1 MKKLLIFIMCLAF
14 IPTLPTAIVSAED
27 AISIDEAI
35 AVFEYL
41 DIYTMP
47 ENGISDSQMMSR
59 GDFATLVA
67 KAFKLSESGENTYFA
82 DVTRTDANVT
92 GINALTEAGV
102 VNGYA
107 RLFRPDETITLDE
120 ALKILISVTD
130 YRTAAEEMGG
140 YPAGYFKAANRLGII
155 RNYNDAN
162 GLTYKEALD
171 LLYSTLT
178 APALELK
185 SVETDEDKNYTN
197 YTKSDE
203 TILTS
208 LWDLYLA
215 KGKLTSCY
223 TASVDGTTVAKDEVV
238 ISGEIYDCLG
248 GKNYEDCIFGT
259 IDYVYARRENENS
272 LIVYLTETTKAK
284 DVLSVSAEDLV
295 NFDGSSYTMTY
306 MAANGGTKSKTIARN
321 TKIYYNGSLYTD
333 SLTDVMNELI
343 TGGRKGTVTVKSD
356 NSDGEAV
363 FIKSYEGMVVAQSD
377 VETNVFYNMTKP
389 NENIN
394 LNEYEN
400 VYIVN
405 SAGEETNLSV
415 AATTVLSVAA
425 SKDKTHLE
433 IVVCNDVMNGTVNQI
448 SDKDGYKLIK
458 IGEKEAK
465 LDNSYSEQFIAI
477 TNGGSYTLYL
487 DQFGYV
493 IYAQTTTKSDYK
505 MGLLEKCYVNE
516 YEEKFNGLSIYVSG
530 DKEPKIYPFAERVKL
545 DGEIYKG
552 DEKALKILYNIPE
565 TEGIVMTDGK
575 LDYKK
580 SVPTVKRQVIRFKL
594 DDNENITEID
604 TTNLGEK
611 EDKDSTLS
619 LISNAYNF
627 QKYRA
632 RWTSGTMRFGSDI
645 LYNAGTTVTFAVPS
659 INSSGNLLDSN
670 SKQVTVNGNPVKGD
684 YSMYSSKF
692 SIEDNIVYDVVGY
705 KCTPDSMLADAL
717 VINYSAVEVSCKT
730 YIFDSIGEKL
740 NEDNDVVKVAN
751 MWDQAVLKEFEL
763 KDVSVIDGIKK
774 GDLVRLAMGTID
786 NKVYAYEL
794 VYDYENDVFVNSGT
808 VRKDSTSVSGDSEVF
823 TPSFWWTGSITTS
836 NTTGK
841 ATDVPYGIFQ
851 ASKGKAL
858 DKIGTALFWDWDG
871 DYGNYEECMDLR
883 DSVSVVIIDRS
894 KKNTKNMIMKGTIA
908 DIPTYKQTNS
918 AAADIVYVSRY
929 WIPQCIYAYIN

>member
-1 MKKLLIFIMCLAF
+1 MKKLLIFIMCLALV
-14 IPTLPTAIVSAED
+14 PTFSTATVSAKD
-27 AISIDEAI
+27 ATSLDEAI

-41 DIYTMP
+41 GIYTMP
-47 ENGISDSQMMSR
+47 ENGIPDSQMMSR
-59 GDFATLVA
+59 GDFATLTA

-82 DVTRTDANVT
+82 DVTRTDANVA
-92 GINALTEAGV
+92 GINALAEAGV
-102 VNGYA
+102 VSGYA

-120 ALKILISVTD
+120 ALKILISVAD
-130 YRTAAEEMGG
+130 YGIVAEEMGG
-140 YPAGYFKAANRLGII
+140 YPTGYLQAANRIGII
-155 RNYNDAN
+155 SNYNDAS

-185 SVETDEDKNYTN
+185 SVEADEDKNYTN

-215 KGKLTSCY
+215 EGKLTSCY
-223 TASVDGTTVAKDEVV
+223 TASTDGITVAKDKVV
-238 ISGEIYDCLG
+238 ISGGVYDCLA

-259 IDYVYARRENENS
+259 VDYVYAKRENENS
-272 LIVYLTETTKAK
+272 LIVYLTDATNTK
-284 DVLSVSAEDLV
+284 DVLSVSSEDLV
-295 NFDGSSYTMTY
+295 NFDGSSYSMTY
-306 MAANGGTKSKTIARN
+306 MVANGKTKNKVFARN

-333 SLTDVMNELI
+333 SLSDVMNELI
-343 TGGRKGTVTVKSD
+343 TGGRKGTITIKSD
-356 NSDGEAV
+356 DSEGEAV

-377 VETNVFYNMTKP
+377 VGTNVFYNMTKSD
-389 NENIN
+389 ENIS

-425 SKDKTHLE
+425 SKDKTYLE
-433 IVVCNDVMNGTVNQI
+433 IVICNDVMNGTVNQI
-448 SDKDGYKLIK
+448 SEKDGYKLIK

-465 LDNSYSEQFIAI
+465 LDNSYSDQFIAI
-477 TNGGSYTLYL
+477 TNGSSYTLYL
-487 DQFGYV
+487 DKFGYI
-493 IYAQTTTKSDYK
+493 IYAQAATKNDYK

-516 YEEKFNGLSIYVSG
+516 YEEESNGLGIYVNG
-530 DKEPKIYPFAERVKL
+530 NKEPQKYPFAERVRL

-552 DEKALKILYNIPE
+552 DKKSLKILNNIPE
-565 TEGIVMTDGK
+565 TEGIVMTEGK
-575 LDYKK
+575 PDYEK
-580 SVPTVKRQVIRFKL
+580 SRPTVKRQVIRFKV
-594 DDNENITEID
+594 DDNGNITEID
-604 TTNLGEK
+604 TTNLGAR
-611 EDKDSTLS
+611 EDKDSTLR
-619 LISNAYNF
+619 LICNTYNF

-645 LYNAGTTVTFAVPS
+645 LYNANTTATFAVPS

-670 SKQVTVNGNPVKGD
+670 SKQVTVGGNPVKSD
-684 YSMYSSKF
+684 YSMYSAKF

-717 VINYSAVEVSCKT
+717 VINYSAVEVSNKT
-730 YIFDSIGEKL
+730 YIFDSVGEKL
-740 NEDNDVVKVAN
+740 NEDDDIVKVAY

-763 KDVSVIDGIKK
+763 KDISVIDGIKK
-774 GDLVRLAMGTID
+774 GDLVRLATGTID
-786 NKVYAYEL
+786 EKIYAYEL

-808 VRKDSTSVSGDSEVF
+808 IRNDSTSVSGDNEVF

-871 DYGNYEECMDLR
+871 DYANYEECLDLR

-894 KKNTKNMIMKGTIA
+894 KKDSKNMIMKGTIS

-929 WIPQCIYAYIN
+929 WIPQCVYAYIN